1 MSDDRS
7 SSPNGPPE
15 RLAFPSLPLATNDKE
30 IAPTALRPFA
40 TLGASERWLQDILC
54 WAYGQPELHAARY
67 CYELGRR
74 LRQGGRY
81 RAAWP
86 ALEAA
91 LAICQRQK
99 PPASALTDSVLAA
112 LGALLDD
119 VVERP
124 ASIAYLR
131 RALVI
136 WRAVRGPAHPEVG
149 EILNNLGYWCRRN
162 GRLEEARDCYEEAL
176 TIWREAHGPDHAD
189 VAAVL
194 NNLGA
199 LARAAGQPGQAR
211 QHYKQALAISHTAH
225 GPTHPTTGS
234 ILANLGAACCDDGA
248 EENAAR
254 YLQQALAILETAA
267 GAPLELAAAC
277 NNLGHLSLGRG
288 ERGQAHRYFKR
299 ALVLYEE
306 TGGGTPLEIAS
317 VLHNLGTLYCATGSF
332 DAAVNVLGRAC
343 ELRCRRLGPQHPAV
357 AATSRMLHEALAIS
371 GRRRCPSP
379 LDVGR
384 ATLN

>member
-1 MSDDRS
+1 MSDDHSLS
-7 SSPNGPPE
+7 SE
-15 RLAFPSLPLATNDKE
+15 RPAFPRLSLATAAEE

-40 TLGASERWLQDILC
+40 TLGASERWLQEILC
-54 WAYGQPELHAARY
+54 WAYRQPDLHAARY

-99 PPASALTDSVLAA
+99 LPASALSNRALAT

-119 VVERP
+119 IVERP

-162 GRLEEARDCYEEAL
+162 GRLKEARDCYEEAL
-176 TIWREAHGPDHAD
+176 TIWREAHGPDHAH

-199 LARAAGQPGQAR
+199 LARAAGQPRQAR
-211 QHYKQALAISHTAH
+211 QHYKQALAVSHTVH

-234 ILANLGAACCDDGA
+234 ILANLGAACCDDGD

-254 YLQQALAILETAA
+254 YLQQALSILETAGA

-277 NNLGHLSLGRG
+277 NNMAHLLLGRG

-306 TGGGTPLEIAS
+306 TDGGTPLEIAS
-317 VLHNLGTLYCATGSF
+317 VLHNLGALYCATGSF
-332 DAAVNVLGRAC
+332 DAAVNVLGRAY

-357 AATSRMLHEALAIS
+357 AATFRILHEALAIS
-371 GRRRCPSP
+371 GRRRFPSL
-379 LDVGR
+379 LDVAG
-384 ATLN
+384 AMLN